1 MQVIISSR
9 HFKAFKFIKSD
20 ITSSLEK
27 FDRYEW
33 KVNKVEVVLNQAH
46 NKFHVEILI
55 SGKGIWLEAK
65 AEEDVLSTAYVKA
78 YDKAWRQ
85 MTKLIGKRKRHNAM
99 HLADLEIMAMEE
111 ESHNLDMEYEVPA

>member
-9 HFKAFKFIKSD
+9 HFKAFKFIKND

-33 KVNKVEVVLNQAH
+33 KVNKAEVVLNQVH

-65 AEEDVLSTAYVKA
+65 AEEGALSTAYIKA

-85 MTKLIGKRKRHNAM
+85 MTKLIGKRKRHHTM
-99 HLADLEIMAMEE
+99 DLAQLEIMAMEE
-111 ESHNLDMEYEVPA
+111 DSYNDEFEFEMPA